1 VARASD
7 VAYARLRTEIID
19 WQLEPGTPLGEI
31 ETAERLGVSR
41 TPVRE
46 ALARLAADGLV
57 ATSGRTARVAPL
69 SREHVI
75 ELYELREALDVQ
87 AARLAARRRDPA
99 RFESL
104 LSHFRS
110 GDPAPYALADELD
123 AAIDASLGSR
133 YLAAE
138 LEALRG
144 QMARVRR
151 YAHADAARLARATEE
166 HVLIVEAILAGDES
180 LAASATAVH
189 LRNSLANILASLP
202 E

>member
-7 VAYARLRTEIID
+7 LAYARLRAEIID
-19 WQLEPGTPLGEI
+19 WELEPGTPLGEI

-57 ATSGRTARVAPL
+57 ASTGRTARVAPL

-99 RFESL
+99 RFEQL
-104 LSHFRS
+104 LAHIRADAP
-110 GDPAPYALADELD
+110 GPYALADELD
-123 AAIDASLGSR
+123 AAIDASIDSR

-138 LEALRG
+138 LQALRG
-144 QMARVRR
+144 QMSRVRR
-151 YAHADAARLARATEE
+151 FAHADADRLTRATEE
-166 HVLIVEAILAGDES
+166 HALIASAILAGDES
-180 LAASATAVH
+180 LAAHATAVH
-189 LRNSLANILASLP
+189 LHNSLANILASLT